1 MQLIVEQKGFNIVPL
16 RGVPVCVNPV
26 RVHLPR
32 KNCSGVCAYS
42 CTPASDLESGEQ
54 MKSEPRK

>member
-1 MQLIVEQKGFNIVPL
+1 MQLIAEQKGFNIVPL

-32 KNCSGVCAYS
+32 RNCSGVCVCILVLLHQILKAVN
-42 CTPASDLESGEQ
+42 
-54 MKSEPRK
+54 K